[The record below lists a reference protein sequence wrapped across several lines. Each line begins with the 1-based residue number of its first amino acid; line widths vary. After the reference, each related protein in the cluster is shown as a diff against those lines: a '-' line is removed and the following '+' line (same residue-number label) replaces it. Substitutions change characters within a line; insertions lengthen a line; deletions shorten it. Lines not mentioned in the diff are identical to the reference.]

1 MVDGVEATNNRRKR
15 ELREAPS
22 PPQRVRESF
31 PRGQKV
37 APCMSKK
44 TMRRTALTWA
54 LAAATTASLA
64 LPSAPEANATTLYV
78 RADTTLRTSATSTAA
93 AVKTVT
99 PGAKLSSTGVKRS
112 GYTKVRW
119 HGTTVWI
126 RSKFAKA
133 GFGSRSLNRL
143 QSHGKVAVL
152 RVRQAFPHIKRIG
165 GWRSWSNYSSDHR
178 SGRAVDFMIPS
189 WTNAKGKKL
198 GSALARY
205 MIANHKKLHVHYVIW
220 RQHIWT
226 TADRKWRHMPNR
238 GSANANHMNHVH
250 VSFTNG

>member
-1 MVDGVEATNNRRKR
+1 
-15 ELREAPS
+15 
-22 PPQRVRESF
+22 
-31 PRGQKV
+31 
-37 APCMSKK
+37 MSKK
-44 TMRRTALTWA
+44 TMRRTALSWA

-64 LPSAPEANATTLYV
+64 LLSAPEAHATTLYV
-78 RADTTLRTSATSTAA
+78 RADTALRTSAAATAA
-93 AVKTVT
+93 AVQTVT
-99 PGAKLSSTGVKRS
+99 PGAKLSSTGVTRS

-119 HGTTVWI
+119 HGTTVWV
-126 RSKFAKA
+126 RSKYAKA

-152 RVRQAFPHIKRIG
+152 KVRAAFPRIKRIG
-165 GWRSWSNYSSDHR
+165 GWRSWSSYSSDHR

-189 WTNAKGKKL
+189 WTKAKGKHL

-205 MIANHKKLHVHYVIW
+205 IIKNRKKLHVHYVIW
-220 RQHIWT
+220 RQRIWT
-226 TADRKWRHMPNR
+226 TADKKWRHMPNR